1 MISPEREAMLA
12 RYAAHQLSEEEE
24 RELLRAALTDQEL
37 FEALGAE
44 HAMREVMDDEE
55 SRRIVVSLASE
66 EPKRGW
72 LSALLTRPVAWSLV
86 GVAAAALIA
95 VGVMQMRHPAQPV
108 MEPASIASD
117 ATRARVAG
125 LMARA
130 PDTGLKVRFP
140 SGDSFP
146 MHGQIEV
153 RFTSARDAELLVLEV
168 SSLQPSKVLYQ
179 GRVAAGQ
186 EVGLP
191 AAARQLDGLPGPRE
205 LWVVA
210 LPPGSKWSDFPD
222 ALAARKAQ
230 FLVRP

>member
-66 EPKRGW
+66 EPQRGW
-72 LSALLTRPVAWSLV
+72 LSSLLTRPVAWSLV

-95 VGVMQMRHPAQPV
+95 VAVMQMRRPGQPE

-117 ATRARVAG
+117 ATRARFAAV
-125 LMARA
+125 MAKA
-130 PDTGLKVRFP
+130 PDTGLTVRFP

-146 MHGQIEV
+146 TNGQLEA
-153 RFTSARDAELLVLEV
+153 RFTSSRDAELLVLEV
-168 SSLQPSKVLYQ
+168 ASGEPVRVIYQ

-186 EVGLP
+186 EVGLS
-191 AAARQLDGLPGPRE
+191 AEGRKLQGLPGPRE
-205 LWVVA
+205 LWA
-210 LPPGSKWSDFPD
+210 MTFPPGTKSSDFTN
-222 ALAARKAQ
+222 ALAARKAP
-230 FLVRP
+230 FTVRP